1 MINWYEIDTVL
12 LDMDGTL
19 LDLHYDNFFW
29 TQHLPKRYVD
39 IHGGELESVSKT
51 LIDKIMAQ
59 RGSLNWYCLDYWS
72 EELRLDI
79 TALKQEVSHLICMHP
94 STQRFLESLN
104 SSGREVWLVTNAH
117 QGGLDIKLEKTG
129 LGQWVQRIITSHEL
143 ALPKEDDAFW
153 QRLADHW
160 HYEPS
165 RSLLIDDTA
174 TVLDSAARHGI
185 SHLLTMRRPDSRAP
199 RREALSYPAIDHFD
213 EILPIPPRDRN

>member
-1 MINWYEIDTVL
+1 MCQTGCEPLIPPYHCRVWGDSSQASPPRREI
-12 LDMDGTL
+12 
-19 LDLHYDNFFW
+19 
-29 TQHLPKRYVD
+29 
-39 IHGGELESVSKT
+39 
-51 LIDKIMAQ
+51 
-59 RGSLNWYCLDYWS
+59 
-72 EELRLDI
+72 
-79 TALKQEVSHLICMHP
+79 SHLICMHP
-94 STQRFLESLN
+94 STQRFLESLQE
-104 SSGREVWLVTNAH
+104 SGREVWLVTNAH

-185 SHLLTMRRPDSRAP
+185 SHLITMRRPDSRAP
-199 RREALSYPAIDHFD
+199 RREAVSYPAIDHFD
-213 EILPIPPRDRN
+213 EILPIPPRD

>member
-185 SHLLTMRRPDSRAP
+185 SHLLTIRRPDSRAP